1 MSGKRYPEE
10 FKIEAVKQ
18 VIDRGHSVSS
28 VATRLDITT
37 HSLYAWIKKYG
48 PDSSTNK
55 EQSDAQ
61 AEIRR
66 LQKEL
71 KRVTDER
78 DNIKKSRGVLRKAVR
93 LRYAFIRDNSLCWPV
108 RLLCRVLDVHPSG
121 FYAWFKQPYSQRHQI
136 DLRLTGQIKQFWLE
150 SGCVYG
156 YRKIHLDL
164 RDSGQQCGVNRVWR
178 LMNRAG
184 IKAQVGYRSPRAHKG
199 EVSIVSPNRLQRQ
212 FNPDAPDERW
222 VTDITYIR
230 THEGWLYLAVVVD
243 LFSRKIIGWS
253 MQSRMTKD
261 IVLNALLMA
270 IWRRNPLKQVMVH
283 SDQGSQY
290 TSHEWQSF
298 LKSHGL
304 EGSMSR
310 RGNCHDNAVAE
321 SFFQLLKRERI
332 KKKIY
337 GTREEARSDIFD
349 YIEMFYN
356 SKRRHGSSN
365 QMSPTEYE
373 NQYYQRL
380 RSVQIIRGD
389 SVNIFHFSCR

>member
-1 MSGKRYPEE
+1 PEE

-18 VIDRGHSVSS
+18 VVDRGYSVSS

-78 DNIKKSRGVLRKAVR
+78 DIFKKSRGVLRKAVR
-93 LRYAFIRDNSLCWPV
+93 LRYAFIRDNICCWPV

-121 FYAWFKQPYSQRHQI
+121 FYAWFKQPYSQRHQV

-184 IKAQVGYRSPRAHKG
+184 IKAQVGYRSPRARKG
-199 EVSIVSPNRLQRQ
+199 EASIVSPNRLQRQ
-212 FNPDAPDERW
+212 FNPDAPDKRW

-270 IWRRNPLKQVMVH
+270 VWRRNPQKQVLVH

-380 RSVQIIRGD
+380 GSV
-389 SVNIFHFSCR
+389 

>member
-18 VIDRGHSVSS
+18 VVDRGYSVAS

-37 HSLYAWIKKYG
+37 HSLYSWIKKYG

-78 DNIKKSRGVLRKAVR
+78 DIFKKSRGVLRKAVR
-93 LRYAFIRDNSLCWPV
+93 LRYAFIRDNTCCWPV

-121 FYAWFKQPYSQRHQI
+121 FYAWLQQPHSQRHQA

-178 LMNRAG
+178 LMKRVG
-184 IKAQVGYRSPRAHKG
+184 IKAQVGYRSPRARKG
-199 EVSIVSPNRLQRQ
+199 EASIVSPNRLQRQ

-270 IWRRNPLKQVMVH
+270 VWRRNPQKQVLVH

-356 SKRRHGSSN
+356 SKRRHGSSD

-380 RSVQIIRGD
+380 GSV
-389 SVNIFHFSCR
+389 

>member
-18 VIDRGHSVSS
+18 VVDRGYSVSS

-61 AEIRR
+61 AEILR

-78 DNIKKSRGVLRKAVR
+78 DIFKKSRGVLRKAVR
-93 LRYAFIRDNSLCWPV
+93 LRYAFIRDNTRCWPV

-121 FYAWFKQPYSQRHQI
+121 FYAWLQQPHSQREQANQM
-136 DLRLTGQIKQFWLE
+136 LTGQIKQFWLE

-164 RDSGQQCGVNRVWR
+164 RDTGQQCGVNRVWR
-178 LMNRAG
+178 LMKRAG
-184 IKAQVGYRSPRAHKG
+184 IKAQVGYRSPRARKG
-199 EVSIVSPNRLQRQ
+199 EDSIVAPDRLQRQ

-243 LFSRKIIGWS
+243 LFSRKVIGWS
-253 MQSRMTKD
+253 MQPRMTKE

-270 IWRRNPLKQVMVH
+270 LWRRNPQKAVLVH

-290 TSHEWQSF
+290 TSYEWQSF

-356 SKRRHGSSN
+356 SKRRHGSSDK
-365 QMSPTEYE
+365 MPPTEYE
-373 NQYYQRL
+373 KRYYRRL
-380 RSVQIIRGD
+380 ESV
-389 SVNIFHFSCR
+389 

>member
-18 VIDRGHSVSS
+18 VVDRGHSVSS

-48 PDSSTNK
+48 PESSTHK

-61 AEIRR
+61 SEIRR

-78 DNIKKSRGVLRKAVR
+78 DIFKKSRGVLRKAVR
-93 LRYAFIRDNSLCWPV
+93 LRYVFIRDNTCCWPV
-108 RLLCRVLDVHPSG
+108 RLLCRVLNVHPSG
-121 FYAWFKQPYSQRHQI
+121 FYSWLQQPHSQRHQA
-136 DLRLTGQIKQFWLE
+136 DLRLAGQIKQFWLE

-178 LMNRAG
+178 LMKRVG
-184 IKAQVGYRSPRAHKG
+184 IKAQVGYRSPRARKG

-270 IWRRNPLKQVMVH
+270 VWRRNPQKQVLVH

-332 KKKIY
+332 KKKLY

-356 SKRRHGSSN
+356 SKRRHGSSD

-380 RSVQIIRGD
+380 RSV
-389 SVNIFHFSCR
+389 

>member
-1 MSGKRYPEE
+1 RYPEE
-10 FKIEAVKQ
+10 FKTEAVKQ
-18 VIDRGHSVSS
+18 VVDRGYSVAS

-78 DNIKKSRGVLRKAVR
+78 DILKKAGGVLRKAVR
-93 LRYAFIRDNSLCWPV
+93 LRYAFIRDNSCCWPV

-121 FYAWFKQPYSQRHQI
+121 FYAWLQQPHSQRHQA

-178 LMNRAG
+178 LMKRVG
-184 IKAQVGYRSPRAHKG
+184 IKAQVGYRSPRARKG
-199 EVSIVSPNRLQRQ
+199 EASIVSPNRLQRQ

-261 IVLNALLMA
+261 IILNALLMA
-270 IWRRNPLKQVMVH
+270 VWRRNPEKQVLVH

-356 SKRRHGSSN
+356 SKRRHGSSD

-380 RSVQIIRGD
+380 GSV
-389 SVNIFHFSCR
+389 

>member
-10 FKIEAVKQ
+10 FKTEAVKQ
-18 VIDRGHSVSS
+18 VVDRGYSVAS

-48 PDSSTNK
+48 PDPSTNK

-78 DNIKKSRGVLRKAVR
+78 DIFKKSRGVLRKAVR
-93 LRYAFIRDNSLCWPV
+93 LRYAFIRDNTCCWPV
-108 RLLCRVLDVHPSG
+108 SLLCRVLDVHPSG
-121 FYAWFKQPYSQRHQI
+121 FYAWLQQPHSQRHQA

-178 LMNRAG
+178 LMKRIG
-184 IKAQVGYRSPRAHKG
+184 IKAQVGYRSPRARKG
-199 EVSIVSPNRLQRQ
+199 EASIVSPNRLQRQ

-253 MQSRMTKD
+253 MQTRMTKD

-270 IWRRNPLKQVMVH
+270 VWRRNPQKQVLVH

-310 RGNCHDNAVAE
+310 RGNCHDNVVAE

-380 RSVQIIRGD
+380 GSV
-389 SVNIFHFSCR
+389 

>member
-10 FKIEAVKQ
+10 FKTEAVKQ
-18 VIDRGHSVSS
+18 VVDRGYSVAS

-78 DNIKKSRGVLRKAVR
+78 DILKKGGVLRKAVR
-93 LRYAFIRDNSLCWPV
+93 LRYAFIRDNSCCWPV

-121 FYAWFKQPYSQRHQI
+121 FYAWLQQPHSQRHQA

-178 LMNRAG
+178 LMKRVG
-184 IKAQVGYRSPRAHKG
+184 IKAQVGYRSPRARKG
-199 EVSIVSPNRLQRQ
+199 EASIVSPNRLQRQ

-230 THEGWLYLAVVVD
+230 PHEGWLYLAVVVD

-270 IWRRNPLKQVMVH
+270 VWRRNPEKQVLVH

-356 SKRRHGSSN
+356 SKRRHGSSE

-380 RSVQIIRGD
+380 GSV
-389 SVNIFHFSCR
+389 

>member
-1 MSGKRYPEE
+1 MKKRNFSAE
-10 FKIEAVKQ
+10 FKRESAQLVVDQKYTVADAAKAMDVGLSTMTRWVKQ
-18 VIDRGHSVSS
+18 LRDERQGKTPKASP
-28 VATRLDITT
+28 IT
-37 HSLYAWIKKYG
+37 
-48 PDSSTNK
+48 P
-55 EQSDAQ
+55 EQI
-61 AEIRR
+61 EIRKLR
-66 LQKEL
+66 KKLQRIEMENEIL
-71 KRVTDER
+71 K
-78 DNIKKSRGVLRKAVR
+78 KRGVLRKAVR
-93 LRYAFIRDNSLCWPV
+93 LRYAFIRDNTCCWPV

-121 FYAWFKQPYSQRHQI
+121 FYAWLQQPHSQRHQA

-178 LMNRAG
+178 LMKRVG
-184 IKAQVGYRSPRAHKG
+184 IKAQVGYRSPRARKG
-199 EVSIVSPNRLQRQ
+199 EASIMSPNRLQRQ

-243 LFSRKIIGWS
+243 LFSRIIIGWS

-270 IWRRNPLKQVMVH
+270 VWRRNPEKQVLVH

-356 SKRRHGSSN
+356 SKRRHGSSE

-380 RSVQIIRGD
+380 GSV
-389 SVNIFHFSCR
+389 

>member
-18 VIDRGHSVSS
+18 VVDRGYSVAS

-37 HSLYAWIKKYG
+37 HSLYSWIKKYG

-78 DNIKKSRGVLRKAVR
+78 DIFKKSRGVLRKAVR
-93 LRYAFIRDNSLCWPV
+93 LRYAFIRDNTCCWPV

-121 FYAWFKQPYSQRHQI
+121 FYAWLQQPHSQRHQA

-178 LMNRAG
+178 LMKRVG
-184 IKAQVGYRSPRAHKG
+184 IKAQVGYRSPRARKG
-199 EVSIVSPNRLQRQ
+199 EASIVSPNRLQRQ

-270 IWRRNPLKQVMVH
+270 VWRRNPQKQVLVH

-356 SKRRHGSSN
+356 SKRLHGSSD

-380 RSVQIIRGD
+380 GSV
-389 SVNIFHFSCR
+389 

>member
-1 MSGKRYPEE
+1 MKKRNFSAE
-10 FKIEAVKQ
+10 FKRESAQLVVDQKYTVADAAKAMDVGLSTMTRWVKQ
-18 VIDRGHSVSS
+18 LRDERQGKTPKASP
-28 VATRLDITT
+28 IT
-37 HSLYAWIKKYG
+37 
-48 PDSSTNK
+48 P
-55 EQSDAQ
+55 EQI
-61 AEIRR
+61 EIRKLR
-66 LQKEL
+66 KKLQRIEMENEIL
-71 KRVTDER
+71 K
-78 DNIKKSRGVLRKAVR
+78 KGGVLRKAVR
-93 LRYAFIRDNSLCWPV
+93 LRYAFIRDNTCCWPV

-121 FYAWFKQPYSQRHQI
+121 FYAWLQQPHSQRHQA

-178 LMNRAG
+178 LMKRVG
-184 IKAQVGYRSPRAHKG
+184 IKAQVGYRSPRARKG
-199 EVSIVSPNRLQRQ
+199 EASIMSPNRLQRQ

-243 LFSRKIIGWS
+243 LFSRIIIGWS

-270 IWRRNPLKQVMVH
+270 VWRRNPEKQVLVH

-356 SKRRHGSSN
+356 SKRRHGSSE

-380 RSVQIIRGD
+380 GSV
-389 SVNIFHFSCR
+389 

>member
-10 FKIEAVKQ
+10 FKTEAVKQ
-18 VIDRGHSVSS
+18 VVDRGYSVAN

-78 DNIKKSRGVLRKAVR
+78 DIFKKSRGVLRKAVR
-93 LRYAFIRDNSLCWPV
+93 LRYAFIRDNSCCWPV

-121 FYAWFKQPYSQRHQI
+121 FYAWLQQPHSQRHQA

-178 LMNRAG
+178 LMKRVG
-184 IKAQVGYRSPRAHKG
+184 IKAQVGYRSPRARKG
-199 EVSIVSPNRLQRQ
+199 EASIVSPNRLQRQ

-270 IWRRNPLKQVMVH
+270 VWRRNPEKQVLVH

-356 SKRRHGSSN
+356 SKRRHGSSE

-380 RSVQIIRGD
+380 GSV
-389 SVNIFHFSCR
+389 

>member
-1 MSGKRYPEE
+1 KRYPEE

-18 VIDRGHSVSS
+18 VVDRGYSVSS

-61 AEIRR
+61 AEIFR

-78 DNIKKSRGVLRKAVR
+78 DIFKKSRGVLRKAVR
-93 LRYAFIRDNSLCWPV
+93 LRYAFIRDNTRCWPV

-121 FYAWFKQPYSQRHQI
+121 FYAWLQQPHSQREQANQM
-136 DLRLTGQIKQFWLE
+136 LTGQIKQFWLE

-164 RDSGQQCGVNRVWR
+164 RDTGQQCGVNRVWQ
-178 LMNRAG
+178 LMKRAG
-184 IKAQVGYRSPRAHKG
+184 IKAQVGYRSPRARKG
-199 EVSIVSPNRLQRQ
+199 EDSIVAPDRLQRQ

-243 LFSRKIIGWS
+243 LFSRKVIGWS
-253 MQSRMTKD
+253 MQPRMTKE

-270 IWRRNPLKQVMVH
+270 LWRRNPQKAVLVH

-290 TSHEWQSF
+290 TSYEWQSF

-321 SFFQLLKRERI
+321 SFFQLLKRERV

-356 SKRRHGSSN
+356 SKRRHGSSDK
-365 QMSPTEYE
+365 MPPTEYE
-373 NQYYQRL
+373 NRYYRRL
-380 RSVQIIRGD
+380 ESV
-389 SVNIFHFSCR
+389 

>member
-1 MSGKRYPEE
+1 GKRYPEE
-10 FKIEAVKQ
+10 FKTEAVKQ
-18 VIDRGHSVSS
+18 VVDRGYSVAS

-48 PDSSTNK
+48 PDPSTNK

-78 DNIKKSRGVLRKAVR
+78 DIFKKSRGVLRKAVR
-93 LRYAFIRDNSLCWPV
+93 LRYAFIRDNTCCWPV

-121 FYAWFKQPYSQRHQI
+121 FYAWLQQPHSQRHQA

-178 LMNRAG
+178 LMKRVG
-184 IKAQVGYRSPRAHKG
+184 IKAQVGYRSPRARKG
-199 EVSIVSPNRLQRQ
+199 EASIVSPNRLQRQ

-270 IWRRNPLKQVMVH
+270 VWRRNPQKQVLVH

-356 SKRRHGSSN
+356 SKRRHGSSD

-380 RSVQIIRGD
+380 GSV
-389 SVNIFHFSCR
+389 

>member
-18 VIDRGHSVSS
+18 VVDRGYSVAS
-28 VATRLDITT
+28 VATRLDIAT

-78 DNIKKSRGVLRKAVR
+78 DILKKSRGVLRKAVR
-93 LRYAFIRDNSLCWPV
+93 LRYAFIRDNSSCWPV

-121 FYAWFKQPYSQRHQI
+121 FYAWLQQPHSQRHQA

-156 YRKIHLDL
+156 YRKIHVDL

-178 LMNRAG
+178 LMKRVG
-184 IKAQVGYRSPRAHKG
+184 IKAQVGYRSPRARKG
-199 EVSIVSPNRLQRQ
+199 EASIVSPNKLQRQ

-270 IWRRNPLKQVMVH
+270 VWRRNPQTKVLVH

-356 SKRRHGSSN
+356 SKRRHGSNN

-380 RSVQIIRGD
+380 GSV
-389 SVNIFHFSCR
+389 

>member
-10 FKIEAVKQ
+10 FKTEAVKQ
-18 VIDRGHSVSS
+18 VVDRGYSVAS

-48 PDSSTNK
+48 PDSSANK

-78 DNIKKSRGVLRKAVR
+78 DIFKKSRGVLRKAVR
-93 LRYAFIRDNSLCWPV
+93 LRYAFIRDNSCCWPV

-121 FYAWFKQPYSQRHQI
+121 FYAWLQQPHSQRHQA

-178 LMNRAG
+178 LMKRVG
-184 IKAQVGYRSPRAHKG
+184 IKAQVGYRSPRTRKG
-199 EVSIVSPNRLQRQ
+199 EASIVSPNRLQRQ
-212 FNPDAPDERW
+212 FNPDAPDKRW

-230 THEGWLYLAVVVD
+230 TREGWLYLAVVVD

-270 IWRRNPLKQVMVH
+270 VWRRNPQKQVLVH

-332 KKKIY
+332 KKKRY

-356 SKRRHGSSN
+356 SKRRHGSSD

-380 RSVQIIRGD
+380 GSV
-389 SVNIFHFSCR
+389 

>member
-10 FKIEAVKQ
+10 FKTEAVKQ
-18 VIDRGHSVSS
+18 VVDRGYSVAS

-78 DNIKKSRGVLRKAVR
+78 DIFKKSRGVLRKTVR
-93 LRYAFIRDNSLCWPV
+93 LRYAFIRDNARCWPV

-121 FYAWFKQPYSQRHQI
+121 FYAWLQQPHSQRHRA

-178 LMNRAG
+178 LMKRVG
-184 IKAQVGYRSPRAHKG
+184 IKAQVGYRSPRARKG
-199 EVSIVSPNRLQRQ
+199 EASIVSPNRLQRQ

-270 IWRRNPLKQVMVH
+270 VWRRNPEKQVLVH

-356 SKRRHGSSN
+356 SKRRHGSSE

-380 RSVQIIRGD
+380 GSV
-389 SVNIFHFSCR
+389 

>member
-10 FKIEAVKQ
+10 FKIEAVKK
-18 VIDRGHSVSS
+18 VVDRGYSVAS

-61 AEIRR
+61 AGIRR

-78 DNIKKSRGVLRKAVR
+78 DIFKKSRGVLRKTVR
-93 LRYAFIRDNSLCWPV
+93 LRYAFIRDNTCCWPV
-108 RLLCRVLDVHPSG
+108 RLLCRVLDVHSSG
-121 FYAWFKQPYSQRHQI
+121 FYAWLQQPHSQRHQA

-178 LMNRAG
+178 LMKRVG
-184 IKAQVGYRSPRAHKG
+184 IKAQVGYRSPRARKG
-199 EVSIVSPNRLQRQ
+199 EASIVSPNRLQRQ

-270 IWRRNPLKQVMVH
+270 VWRRNPQKQVLVH

-337 GTREEARSDIFD
+337 GTREEARSDIFG

-380 RSVQIIRGD
+380 GSV
-389 SVNIFHFSCR
+389 

>member
-10 FKIEAVKQ
+10 FKTEAVKQ
-18 VIDRGHSVSS
+18 VVARGYSVAS

-48 PDSSTNK
+48 PDSSANK

-78 DNIKKSRGVLRKAVR
+78 DIFKKSRGVLRKAVR
-93 LRYAFIRDNSLCWPV
+93 LRYAFIRDNTCCWPV

-121 FYAWFKQPYSQRHQI
+121 FYAWLQQPHSQRHQA

-178 LMNRAG
+178 LMKRVG
-184 IKAQVGYRSPRAHKG
+184 IKAQVGYRSPRARKG
-199 EVSIVSPNRLQRQ
+199 EASIVSPNRLQRQ
-212 FNPDAPDERW
+212 FNPDAPDKRW

-270 IWRRNPLKQVMVH
+270 VWRRNPQKQVLVH

-356 SKRRHGSSN
+356 SKRRHGSSD

-380 RSVQIIRGD
+380 GSV
-389 SVNIFHFSCR
+389 

>member
-1 MSGKRYPEE
+1 MKKRYFSAE
-10 FKIEAVKQ
+10 FKRESAQLVVDQKYTVADAAKAMDVGLSTMTRWVKQ
-18 VIDRGHSVSS
+18 LRDERQGKTPKASP
-28 VATRLDITT
+28 IT
-37 HSLYAWIKKYG
+37 
-48 PDSSTNK
+48 P
-55 EQSDAQ
+55 EQI
-61 AEIRR
+61 EIRKLR
-66 LQKEL
+66 KKLQRIEMENEIL
-71 KRVTDER
+71 K
-78 DNIKKSRGVLRKAVR
+78 KGGVLRKAVR
-93 LRYAFIRDNSLCWPV
+93 LRYAFIRDNTCCWPV

-121 FYAWFKQPYSQRHQI
+121 FYAWLQQPHSQRHQA

-178 LMNRAG
+178 LMKRVG
-184 IKAQVGYRSPRAHKG
+184 IKAQVGYRSPRARKG
-199 EVSIVSPNRLQRQ
+199 EASIMSPNRLQRQ

-270 IWRRNPLKQVMVH
+270 VWRRNPEKQVLVH

-356 SKRRHGSSN
+356 SKRRHGSSE

-380 RSVQIIRGD
+380 GSV
-389 SVNIFHFSCR
+389 

>member
-18 VIDRGHSVSS
+18 VVDRGYSVSS

-78 DNIKKSRGVLRKAVR
+78 DIFKKSRGVLRKAVR
-93 LRYAFIRDNSLCWPV
+93 LRYAFIRDNICCWPV

-121 FYAWFKQPYSQRHQI
+121 FYAWFKQPYSQRHQV

-184 IKAQVGYRSPRAHKG
+184 IKAQVGYRSPRARKG
-199 EVSIVSPNRLQRQ
+199 EASIVSPNRLQRQ
-212 FNPDAPDERW
+212 FNPDAPDKRW

-253 MQSRMTKD
+253 MKSRMTKD

-270 IWRRNPLKQVMVH
+270 VWRRNPQKPVLVH

-380 RSVQIIRGD
+380 GSV
-389 SVNIFHFSCR
+389 

>member
-10 FKIEAVKQ
+10 FKTEAVKQ
-18 VIDRGHSVSS
+18 VVDRGYSVSS

-48 PDSSTNK
+48 PDPSTNK

-78 DNIKKSRGVLRKAVR
+78 DIFKKSRGVLRKAVR
-93 LRYAFIRDNSLCWPV
+93 LRYAFIRDNTCCWPV

-121 FYAWFKQPYSQRHQI
+121 FYAWLQQPHSQRHQA

-178 LMNRAG
+178 LMKRVG
-184 IKAQVGYRSPRAHKG
+184 IKAQVGYRSPRARKG
-199 EVSIVSPNRLQRQ
+199 EASIVSPNRLQRQ

-253 MQSRMTKD
+253 MQPRMTKD

-270 IWRRNPLKQVMVH
+270 VWRRNPQKQVLVH

-356 SKRRHGSSN
+356 SKRRHGSSD

-380 RSVQIIRGD
+380 GSV
-389 SVNIFHFSCR
+389 

>member
-1 MSGKRYPEE
+1 GKRYPEE
-10 FKIEAVKQ
+10 FKTEAVKQ
-18 VIDRGHSVSS
+18 VVDRGYSVAS

-78 DNIKKSRGVLRKAVR
+78 DIFKKSRGVLRKAVR
-93 LRYAFIRDNSLCWPV
+93 LRYAFIRDNSCCWPV

-121 FYAWFKQPYSQRHQI
+121 FYAWLQQPHSQRHQA

-164 RDSGQQCGVNRVWR
+164 SDSGQQCGVNRVWR
-178 LMNRAG
+178 LMKRVG
-184 IKAQVGYRSPRAHKG
+184 IKAQVGYRSPRARKG
-199 EVSIVSPNRLQRQ
+199 EASIVSPNRLQRQ

-270 IWRRNPLKQVMVH
+270 VWRRNPEKKVLVH

-356 SKRRHGSSN
+356 SKRRHGSSD

-380 RSVQIIRGD
+380 GSV
-389 SVNIFHFSCR
+389 